1 MGIRNLNYSLYLCVS
16 FSCSPLRQKYWGN
29 MHVPTRCSS
38 LLTHSFYFWHMHAH
52 SSHLFVYSCW
62 IINFWAGCCDSNTHA
77 HTLTH
82 TLTRTWDWINTP
94 LCSAEGGIDII
105 PGLKPNRLL
114 SVRKREGGKDGGR
127 EGRMEGGR
135 KGHASEERKRGTACS
150 QVTCLPCI
158 VRVLHSLTSTPWTL
172 SFMWSSRVVF
182 PSFLFFQQ

>member
-1 MGIRNLNYSLYLCVS
+1 
-16 FSCSPLRQKYWGN
+16 
-29 MHVPTRCSS
+29 MHVPTSSSS

-62 IINFWAGCCDSNTHA
+62 IINFWAGCCDSNTHS
-77 HTLTH
+77 HTH

-127 EGRMEGGR
+127 EEGARERGEK
-135 KGHASEERKRGTACS
+135 KGHCLLSGNMFALHCACS
-150 QVTCLPCI
+150 AFSYLYTLNFELHVILSGGLPI
-158 VRVLHSLTSTPWTL
+158 FPFLPAVAVLPVLHLLTVVEDHRAILRPDED
-172 SFMWSSRVVF
+172 RVKG
-182 PSFLFFQQ
+182 